1 MGLVIK
7 LAKNKIMFTKAR
19 LKLTAWYLLIIMA
32 ISIAF
37 SLAIYNGLSNE
48 VERFAHAQRVRILSD
63 FSQYQPSISPIDND
77 LVEETKHR
85 IILSLVVINEFI
97 LIAAGSLG
105 YFLAGKTLYPIQMM
119 MDEQNRFISD
129 ASHELKT
136 PLTSLKTAME
146 VSLRDK
152 NLTLTDAKTLIS
164 ESILDVN
171 KLQTLSEELLKL
183 SQNQKINKDT
193 KFENLS
199 ISLLTKE
206 AINKMKLIAQKK
218 QIIINNKVND
228 LTILANRYSFVD
240 LLVIILDNAIKYSPL
255 KSQIYISSKNSRK
268 TITILIKD
276 EGIGISKEDLPNV
289 FNRFYRTDVA
299 RSRSTEGGYGLGLSI
314 AKKIVDNHKGTIK
327 VSSTIKK
334 GTTVSLSFPLFSK
347 V

>member
-1 MGLVIK
+1 
-7 LAKNKIMFTKAR
+7 MFTKAR

-37 SLAIYNGLSNE
+37 SLVIYNGLSNE
-48 VERFAHAQRVRILSD
+48 VERFARVQRVRILSD
-63 FSQYQPSISPIDND
+63 FSQYQFSPPPVDRD

-105 YFLAGKTLYPIQMM
+105 YFLAGKTLRPIQLM

-152 NLTLTDAKTLIS
+152 DLTLANAKTLIS

-183 SQNQKINKDT
+183 SQNQKANSNM
-193 KFENLS
+193 KFEKQS
-199 ISLLTKE
+199 TALLIKE
-206 AINKMKLIAQKK
+206 AVNKMKLIAQKK
-218 QIIINNKVND
+218 QIVINDK
-228 LTILANRYSFVD
+228 TGEAYILANKYSFID
-240 LLVIILDNAIKYSPL
+240 LLVIILDNAIKYSPN
-255 KSQIYISSKNSRK
+255 KSHIVITSKNSK
-268 TITILIKD
+268 KLMTIYIKD
-276 EGIGISKEDLPNV
+276 EGMGIKKEDLPNI
-289 FNRFYRTDVA
+289 FNRFYRADLA
-299 RSRSTEGGYGLGLSI
+299 RSRPEDGGYGLGLSI
-314 AKKIVDNHKGTIK
+314 AKKIVDNHKGTVKI
-327 VSSTIKK
+327 SSTIKK
-334 GTTVSLSFPLFSK
+334 GTTVSITFPLFSEISVK
-347 V
+347 NNNI